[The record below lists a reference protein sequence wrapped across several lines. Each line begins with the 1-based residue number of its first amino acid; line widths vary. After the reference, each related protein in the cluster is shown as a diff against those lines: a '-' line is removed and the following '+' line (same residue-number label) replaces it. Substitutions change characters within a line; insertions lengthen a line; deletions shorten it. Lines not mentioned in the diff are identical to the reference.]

1 MSGEWNWPDTI
12 VERVVD
18 GDTVDAIVTR
28 DLGFGG
34 RVQLPVRLRLNRIDA
49 FKGSTKRGKAA
60 AAMVEARTLGCPVN
74 ATTVKAYKYGHDGT
88 PGDERCG
95 EWMVEIVL
103 PDGTNL
109 SDLLVERRL
118 AVYWNGQGPRPAV

>member
-1 MSGEWNWPDTI
+1 VAEWRWPDTLI
-12 VERVVD
+12 ERVVD

-34 RVQLPVRLRLNRIDA
+34 QVQMPVRLRLNRIDA
-49 FKGSTKRGKAA
+49 YRSNTKRGKAA
-60 AAMVEARTLGCPVN
+60 RALVEARTLACPVN
-74 ATTVKAYKYGHDGT
+74 ATTLKPYKYGGPPD
-88 PGDERCG
+88 RVG

-109 SDLLVERRL
+109 SDLLVDQGL
-118 AVYWNGQGPRPAV
+118 AVYWDGQGPRPAV